1 MAPRRLFPGFPG
13 IKEAPHLF
21 KPPLRLQ
28 RERETPLTTILAIL
42 KRRTPP
48 RYIYTYIHILFVSL
62 SRETRKFRSILETK
76 EGRDDK
82 PIIASRRRRGSS
94 NRFQFTGRQSLA
106 GQMGKQSWGRCST
119 IISVL
124 ESRTSSSP
132 SKRTREEEEASIEP
146 NDTVINVRVQLFPRN
161 FASIHPRVAPVKRD
175 SSIPNERSERD
186 RPPPSRLLISRGGG
200 PRKDWFP

>member
-1 MAPRRLFPGFPG
+1 MSSSTNERKTTAALSRDQIRKVGKRDPWIKVMAPRRLFPGFPG

-124 ESRTSSSP
+124 ESRTSTP
-132 SKRTREEEEASIEP
+132 R
-146 NDTVINVRVQLFPRN
+146 NVRGRRRRPRSN
-161 FASIHPRVAPVKRD
+161 RT
-175 SSIPNERSERD
+175 IP
-186 RPPPSRLLISRGGG
+186 
-200 PRKDWFP
+200 

>member
-94 NRFQFTGRQSLA
+94 AFNLRDDNRWPDKWENRVGAVAR
-106 GQMGKQSWGRCST
+106 
-119 IISVL
+119 
-124 ESRTSSSP
+124 P
-132 SKRTREEEEASIEP
+132 SFPFWNREP
-146 NDTVINVRVQLFPRN
+146 PPPPRNVRGRRRRPRSN
-161 FASIHPRVAPVKRD
+161 RT
-175 SSIPNERSERD
+175 IP
-186 RPPPSRLLISRGGG
+186 
-200 PRKDWFP
+200 